1 MISVFGSTGFV
12 GGTFSKIYS
21 KDVIRICREDRIPQ
35 SNTIVYFLSTNSNY
49 NIFDDPHLDVNTNLN
64 ILLDV
69 LDNCKGKEIVFNY
82 ISTGFVYGNDILNA
96 KETDYCNPGGFYSI
110 TKRAAEQL
118 LISYCNT
125 FNLKYR
131 IIRCSSVYGDDKT
144 KSNKKNVLGH
154 MINLLKKD
162 EEIFLYDE
170 GKYYRD
176 YTHVNDVAIAIKK
189 IIDYG
194 ELNSIYNLGSGNP
207 RLFCDVIFMA
217 KNIISSKSKITSIDT
232 PDFYKKSQA
241 KNFTLNV
248 DKLKSLGFIP
258 SISLEDGLKE
268 LCLYS

>member
-12 GGTFSKIYS
+12 GGTFSKIYY
-21 KDVIRICREDRIPQ
+21 DNVIRIPREDRNPQ

-49 NIFDDPHLDVNTNLN
+49 NIFEDSHIDVNTNLN

-69 LDNCKGKEIVFNY
+69 LDNCKGKEITFNY

-96 KETDYCNPGGFYSI
+96 KETDYCDPGGFYSI

-125 FNLKYR
+125 FNIKYR
-131 IIRCSSVYGDDKT
+131 IIRCSSVYGNDKT
-144 KSNKKNVLGH
+144 RSNKKNVLGY

-162 EEIFLYDE
+162 EEIILYDN

-176 YTHVNDVAIAIKK
+176 YTHVNDVAKAIKK
-189 IIDYG
+189 IIDCG
-194 ELNSIYNLGSGNP
+194 ELNSVYNLGTGDA
-207 RLFCDVIFMA
+207 RLYRDIIYMA
-217 KNIISSKSKITSIDT
+217 KDIILSNSKITSVET

-258 SISLEDGLKE
+258 SIQLEDGLRE
-268 LCLYS
+268 LCLSN